1 MAVASDREELLNE
14 EIASFEEELRNLG
27 SKLEEV
33 SGVDC
38 NFGACVFDPAMNDI
52 EDQIAEVQ
60 KRKKILEQVLQSL
73 ADCGIK

>member
-14 EIASFEEELRNLG
+14 EIGSFEEELRGLG
-27 SKLEEV
+27 SKLEEL

-38 NFGACVFDPAMNDI
+38 NFGACVFDPEMNDV

-60 KRKKILEQVLQSL
+60 RRKKVLEQVLQSL
-73 ADCGIK
+73 ADCGIQ